1 MTVSDL
7 DILRAAHL
15 HLERYGDQAV
25 AKARE
30 MVRTLKARG
39 DNDGA
44 DTWLRIIVAIETM
57 RQEPSGPDPAP
68 NRGLISTLAVH
79 PGGLNAW
86 FAPYCRRSDA
96 RGLTSQIDP
105 QAPLVAI
112 DQEGRSCPRLCENA
126 ES

>member
-30 MVRTLKARG
+30 MVRTLKERG

-44 DTWLRIIVAIETM
+44 DTWLRIHRCDRDDA
-57 RQEPSGPDPAP
+57 SGALRAGPIPPQIAVE
-68 NRGLISTLAVH
+68 STLAVH
-79 PGGLNAW
+79 PGRLNA
-86 FAPYCRRSDA
+86 
-96 RGLTSQIDP
+96 
-105 QAPLVAI
+105 
-112 DQEGRSCPRLCENA
+112 
-126 ES
+126 